1 MKSLSKFRLISCSYQ
16 CVNSS
21 ILLNPVSQPLR
32 SVSDFHHCRR
42 DRARTIVLADAFFV
56 PSSLPPLLGCPCPVS
71 PLRCHQKMSVFIAH
85 NCAGGRAGEGAA
97 GVVIVWYCAGEGL
110 EAAGGGAGAL
120 YQARTGSRLLPTHRP
135 WRLTT
140 PPSPFFWLQ
149 TACGWHEKGD
159 DDGETYQSAGGAKVR
174 FLQLVRQF

>member
-42 DRARTIVLADAFFV
+42 DRAQAIVLADAFFV

-140 PPSPFFWLQ
+140 PPSPFFAPDCVRGGRMMVKPTRVL
-149 TACGWHEKGD
+149 
-159 DDGETYQSAGGAKVR
+159 GGAKVR
-174 FLQLVRQF
+174 FLHLVGQF